1 MKLRYKLSLLLICLM
16 LIGCLYV
23 TQSYALWIV
32 TEEQTNEN
40 EVEVGCFS
48 IGFSEQSNSINL
60 NNTYPMS
67 DSLGLSSDP
76 YTFTITNTCTINN
89 SYVLTLNTLS
99 TNTLDVSKIKYALY
113 KSTEEKPTVGSKL
126 SRINTDLENLGVE
139 NLGTSYI
146 LDTGVLTGGTKV
158 DGEVSKGEEATY
170 NLYLWIDDIA
180 GNEVEGQSF
189 EASINITSVAMDDDK
204 MPAEEYIKRLS
215 TVESGDGLY
224 KVEHNDLK
232 ELGQEWNKTEYRFGG
247 ANPNNYVRFNN
258 EIWRIIGLVNV
269 KMKNGIEQRV
279 KIIRQDGIKSQKN
292 FGSYSWDRLSS
303 YTNSWATSKLK
314 DMLNGI
320 YYGSETGE
328 CYKNGKAIMC
338 DFNSGTELPKGLDE
352 TTRSMIDKEVIWNLG
367 GNSTYVDVTVKAFY
381 EKERGTTV
389 FNNRPIEWSKETDVG
404 EKYNGIG
411 LIYPSDYGYA
421 TNGGSIGRENCFA
434 EYLYNW
440 DKTVN
445 AINYQSECGGTDW
458 LKPSSGDLWT
468 LSSISSTFGS
478 LFGVSSSGYVFNGYN
493 GADNAIS
500 VWPTVYLSKSLKITE
515 NSKTDLEYG
524 TIDNPFVLEN

>member
-1 MKLRYKLSLLLICLM
+1 MKIRYKLSLLIIGLM

-23 TQSYALWIV
+23 TQSYALWIM
-32 TEEQTNEN
+32 TEKQTNEN

-89 SYVLTLNTLS
+89 SYVLTLNTIN

-113 KSTEEKPTVGSKL
+113 KSSEEKPTVGSKL
-126 SRINTDLENLGVE
+126 SRINTDLENLRVE

-158 DGEVSKGEEATY
+158 DGEVSKGEEVTY

-180 GNEVEGQSF
+180 GNEVEGQTF
-189 EASINITSVAMDDDK
+189 EASINVVSVPMEDNK
-204 MPAEEYIKRLS
+204 MPANEYIKRVS

-224 KVEHNDLK
+224 KVSHNDL
-232 ELGQEWNKTEYRFGG
+232 EEIGQEWNKTEYRYAGL
-247 ANPNNYVRFNN
+247 NPNNYVRFNN

-269 KMKNGIEQRV
+269 KTENGIEQRV
-279 KIIRQDGIKSQKN
+279 KIIRQDGIEGQKD
-292 FGSYSWDRLSS
+292 FGNYAWDKDTD
-303 YTNSWATSKLK
+303 YTNNWTTSKLK

-320 YYGSETGE
+320 YYESGIGE
-328 CYKNGKAIMC
+328 CYKGNAGSIATQTIC
-338 DFNSGTELPKGLDE
+338 DFNSGTELPKGLDDTARE
-352 TTRSMIDKEVIWNLG
+352 MIDKEVIWTLG
-367 GNSTYVDVTVKAFY
+367 GVADSKILSKNYY
-381 EKERGTTV
+381 EKERGESTG
-389 FNNRPIEWSKETDVG
+389 NSNIYPNEWSNETDVG

-411 LIYPSDYGYA
+411 LIYSSDYGYSVGG
-421 TNGGSIGRENCFA
+421 NGRNNCLTKNLGA
-434 EYLYNW
+434 YNE
-440 DKTVN
+440 DDCYAN
-445 AINYQSECGGTDW
+445 DW
-458 LKPSSGDLWT
+458 LKPSINLWT
-468 LSSISSTFGS
+468 LSPNVSTTNGVIRIDSNGSIGGSNSTFYI
-478 LFGVSSSGYVFNGYN
+478 LR
-493 GADNAIS
+493 
-500 VWPTVYLSKSLKITE
+500 VWPTLYLKSSVKILE
-515 NSKTDLEYG
+515 NQQLDLEYG